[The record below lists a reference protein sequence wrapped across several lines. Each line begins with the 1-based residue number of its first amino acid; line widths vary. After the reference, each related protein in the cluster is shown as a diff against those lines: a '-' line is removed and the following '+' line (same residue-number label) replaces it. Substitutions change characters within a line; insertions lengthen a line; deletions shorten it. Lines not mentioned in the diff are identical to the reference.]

1 MKTLKEYIMEA
12 GASKSNVKKFVDL
25 YVKFAELG
33 LGTSAANAHDVS
45 KEHEK
50 ALEDILSFLQKDV
63 EKIESFAAAG
73 EKDIVV
79 SYCKDSDKQY
89 LDIVHVQAGKDPMNL
104 YSAEVTITPKGAY
117 VEQANTTDLKDFE
130 GAELYL
136 LKNALTNYDKAEKF
150 VSYLYNNY
158 TGDLEDLL

>member
-1 MKTLKEYIMEA
+1 MEA
-12 GASKSNVKKFVDL
+12 GASKSNTKKFVDL

-63 EKIESFAAAG
+63 EKIESFAATG

-79 SYCKDSDKQY
+79 SYCKDGDKQY
-89 LDIVHVQAGKDPMNL
+89 LDVVHVQAKKDPMNL
-104 YSAEVTITPKGAY
+104 YSAEVVITNKGAY

-136 LKNALTNYDKAEKF
+136 LKNALANYDKAEKF

-158 TGDLEDLL
+158 TGDLEDLLK